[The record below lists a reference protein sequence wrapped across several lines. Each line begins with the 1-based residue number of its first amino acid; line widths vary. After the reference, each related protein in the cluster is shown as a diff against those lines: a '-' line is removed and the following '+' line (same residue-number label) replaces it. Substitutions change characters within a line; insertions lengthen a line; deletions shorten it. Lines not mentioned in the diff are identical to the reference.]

1 MSEKPCLICGQT
13 AESLYPKKRI
23 VRCWQ
28 CGFIF
33 ADAEVDPVAHYN
45 HSFFQGEAYPD
56 YERDRPSLQKNFERR
71 LRYLRK
77 LLPRGR
83 KVFEIG
89 SAYGYFLELAQKE
102 YAASGIEISA
112 AAAKFARAHTGVD
125 VTAGDFLKLPDLPTG
140 DVGLICMWDVIEHLE
155 RPDLFVEKAGRWLA
169 PDGLIA
175 VTTGDIASWLA
186 RRQGARW
193 RMIYPPTHLQ
203 YFSAATLGQLFE
215 KFGFEV
221 VHASHPGLYRSYRTT
236 VEELFRSTTLRRV
249 LTIGG
254 WLDFLFYVNTFDI
267 VFMVAR
273 KKS

>member
-1 MSEKPCLICGQT
+1 MSQKPCLLCGQ
-13 AESLYPKKRI
+13 AAQPLYPEKRI
-23 VRCWQ
+23 VRCGA

-33 ADAEVDPVAHYN
+33 ADMGVDAVAHYDE
-45 HSFFQGEAYPD
+45 SYFQGAVYPD

-71 LRYLRK
+71 LRTLRQ

-83 KVFEIG
+83 KIFEIG

-102 YAASGIEISA
+102 YEASGIEISA
-112 AAAKFARAHTGVD
+112 AATKFARERVRVD
-125 VTAGDFLKLPDLPTG
+125 VVAGDFLQQPDPTAG
-140 DVGLICMWDVIEHLE
+140 DVGLVCMWDVIEHLE
-155 RPDLFVEKAGRWLA
+155 RPDLFIEKARRWLA

-175 VTTGDIASWLA
+175 VTTGDIATWLP

-193 RMIYPPTHLQ
+193 RMISPPTHLQ
-203 YFSAATLGQLFE
+203 YFSAATLARLFE

-221 VHASHPGLYRSYRTT
+221 VHTSHPGLYRGYRTT
-236 VEELFRSTTLRRV
+236 VEELFHAPALRRV
-249 LTIGG
+249 LTLGG
-254 WLDFLFYVNTFDI
+254 GLDFLFYVNTFDI